1 MKLIIWLIGIIF
13 IIAEGIQYWWYD
25 KRVTAIVKKCE
36 NDKKNIDSM
45 WKARFDITE
54 KRKNENIE
62 LLTKEKSDLLLKATE
77 LKNSLDKEFETCEQ
91 LKQER
96 DASFEKENALREE
109 ISKLNEEIK
118 HLNEKRKKA
127 KAIRKAMP
135 KRPKGRN
142 KDEIIQY
149 VKDFLTTAGIDYRV
163 KNKTNGL
170 LSVYEEN
177 FEIYCGTE
185 LYRNM
190 NTMEKK
196 HGLRNMVRE
205 IYKMRNEL
213 VKKELNNKKVK
224 EKKENV

>member
-1 MKLIIWLIGIIF
+1 MLNDEL
-13 IIAEGIQYWWYD
+13 
-25 KRVTAIVKKCE
+25 KRI
-36 NDKKNIDSM
+36 
-45 WKARFDITE
+45 
-54 KRKNENIE
+54 
-62 LLTKEKSDLLLKATE
+62 KEKG
-77 LKNSLDKEFETCEQ
+77 
-91 LKQER
+91 
-96 DASFEKENALREE
+96 
-109 ISKLNEEIK
+109 
-118 HLNEKRKKA
+118 KKVA
-127 KAIRKAMP
+127 QIRKAMP

-196 HGLRNMVRE
+196 HGLKSMVRE
-205 IYKMRNEL
+205 IVKMRNGL
-213 VKKELNNKKVK
+213 KNNNKK
-224 EKKENV
+224 ENEEHV